1 MKSSEITSI
10 WSSIRVITKL
20 LHFQPWKV
28 LAFSFAAPE
37 EKDVTLWL
45 CLLNE

>member
-10 WSSIRVITKL
+10 WSSINVITKL
-20 LHFQPWKV
+20 LHYQPWKV

-37 EKDVTLWL
+37 EKDTTPWL
-45 CLLNE
+45 CLLKE